1 MPFRSWSAK
10 FRDAYRGLGL
20 AVRSERSFT
29 VHLPM
34 AAAVIAAAIVLR
46 VSLVE
51 WCLLGLCITV
61 VLAAET
67 FNTAVERLA
76 KAKSPE
82 HDATVG
88 AALDMASGAVLATA
102 IGASLVG
109 GAIFIYRLGLWMSW
123 WTLPA

>member
-1 MPFRSWSAK
+1 MRSWSAK
-10 FRDAYRGLGL
+10 FRDAFRGLAL
-20 AVRSERSFT
+20 AVRSERSFA
-29 VHLPM
+29 VHLPI

-46 VSLVE
+46 VSVVE

-67 FNTAVERLA
+67 FNTALERLA
-76 KAKSPE
+76 KVTSPE
-82 HDATVG
+82 NDPTVG
-88 AALDMASGAVLATA
+88 AALDMASGAVLVCA

-109 GAIFIYRLGLWMSW
+109 GAIFIYRLGLWMNW